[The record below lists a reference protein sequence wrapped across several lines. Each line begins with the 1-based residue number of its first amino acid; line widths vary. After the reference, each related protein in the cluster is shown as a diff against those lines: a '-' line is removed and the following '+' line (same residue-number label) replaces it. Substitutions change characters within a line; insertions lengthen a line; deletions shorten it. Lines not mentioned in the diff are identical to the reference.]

1 MLTLKYIVNPENG
14 NYMLEKNLYTNA
26 EWLYCEDE
34 DKNKYVL
41 YKGRPAFLAH
51 FTEGS
56 QCRIEGLEER
66 FSFSD
71 PLCRQLI
78 AIAEE
83 KGKARF
89 SF

>member
-1 MLTLKYIVNPENG
+1 MFQEDVNT
-14 NYMLEKNLYTNA
+14 KT
-26 EWLYCEDE
+26 EWLYCED
-34 DKNKYVL
+34 DYKNKYIF
-41 YKGRPAFLAH
+41 YKGHPAFLAH
-51 FTEGS
+51 FTEGN

-71 PLCRQLI
+71 PFCQRLI

-89 SF
+89 LSGKPA

>member
-1 MLTLKYIVNPENG
+1 MYPKELNAT
-14 NYMLEKNLYTNA
+14 A
-26 EWLYCEDE
+26 EWLYCED
-34 DKNKYVL
+34 DYKNKYVF
-41 YKGRPAFLAH
+41 YKGRPAFLVH

-71 PLCRQLI
+71 PFCRRLI

-89 SF
+89 SIS